1 MGPVG
6 SSGPVIVCLDDEHDV
21 ASLVRCGSALARLSE
36 AQLCLAFLL
45 VLPAQR
51 PLGVLSEEEE
61 RRANILL
68 DVAAEHA
75 AACGVV
81 VTEEIWAVRNRTE
94 AIQQMAEDMKASAV
108 IVGWHGSGPFGLFD
122 AGRTLLKAI
131 PCPVIM
137 VGWRTGRRPQASWP
151 PSWLSELLLEPRK

>member
-81 VTEEIWAVRNRTE
+81 VTEEI
-94 AIQQMAEDMKASAV
+94 
-108 IVGWHGSGPFGLFD
+108 
-122 AGRTLLKAI
+122 
-131 PCPVIM
+131 
-137 VGWRTGRRPQASWP
+137 
-151 PSWLSELLLEPRK
+151 